1 MVERELW
8 VKQDDLPCSAK
19 RSSSVTSTPY
29 QMLHDSYLPE
39 ILLTTL
45 GNREMSGWSSDGSSS
60 HIMDNILWP
69 VISSC

>member
-19 RSSSVTSTPY
+19 GSSSVTSTPY

-39 ILLTTL
+39 IFMTL

-60 HIMDNILWP
+60 HIMDNILCP